1 MLLPKKIIVT
11 NGSLAGMISKYL
23 IMLDYDQHYLS
34 LPHQKE
40 QILDSIVILYVLSTC
55 IEAAGFSR
63 I

>member
-23 IMLDYDQHYLS
+23 TMLDYDQHYLS

-40 QILDSIVILYVLSTC
+40 QILDGLVILYVYPH
-55 IEAAGFSR
+55 A
-63 I
+63 